1 MMCSLN
7 NEGRSVVGGFVQHA
21 PPSRCETP
29 PCVEYVCVFVL
40 FFFLVLVLS
49 PVGFLCTFFSCV
61 SRRRDGSCPS
71 RDGLRAGQKR
81 AGLSYCGM

>member
-29 PCVEYVCVFVL
+29 PCVEYVCVCVFL
-40 FFFLVLVLS
+40 FS
-49 PVGFLCTFFSCV
+49 FFSLSWFCRLLGF
-61 SRRRDGSCPS
+61 SAPS
-71 RDGLRAGQKR
+71 FRARPVAEMDPAR
-81 AGLSYCGM
+81 AEMG